1 MTKKNNQIKITVYGY
16 DVATTEEATKIVGE
30 KLSQLKLNFAGLVP
44 LPTKRKVIT
53 VPISP
58 HKHKSSQEQFVQLI
72 HQRVIYIESVSS
84 TDLESLEKL
93 KVPSTAH
100 LKVLVPIRNFCRLVA
115 KLLRVARIE
124 KERLFPTSEKNLEK
138 TNRRLI
144 IEREKIELKE
154 KKLQQEE
161 KRTSEFANQLFRKE
175 ELFTQQLAVSS
186 KKERDVRE
194 EMEKIDQIK
203 KQVMN
208 ELGKIIPMSKE
219 EAKKSLFA
227 LLKEEVDRELERYK
241 EEKVSWVEKEV
252 KEKSSNLICLA
263 LEKCSSELVLTKT
276 TDTLLVESPQIIS
289 KIIGREGRN
298 INAFQR
304 VTGTELIIDRESDE
318 QSVQISS
325 FNSLRRAIGLQ
336 TLRTLIKEARFS
348 PLQIEKTYQ
357 KVSSEIDEL
366 IVKTGMEVLQELEL
380 NNVHPE
386 LVKHLGKLKYRT
398 SYGQNVLGH
407 CLEVAK
413 LAGSIAAE
421 LGLDVFLARR
431 AGLFHDI
438 GKAVEDNGNY
448 SHVLSGINLAKKH
461 QEPEVVINAIASHH
475 RDFPPNNL
483 YSLIILAA
491 DRLSAARPGARGQQS
506 ESYVERMNDL
516 ENIANEF
523 PGIKKSYAFQ
533 AGREIWV
540 FADSEKLNDH
550 KT

>member
-1 MTKKNNQIKITVYGY
+1 MTKGRANWGRLELKKLLNNQKKREKKLKIKEKKFENANKQLII
-16 DVATTEEATKIVGE
+16 DQE
-30 KLSQLKLNFAGLVP
+30 KL
-44 LPTKRKVIT
+44 
-53 VPISP
+53 
-58 HKHKSSQEQFVQLI
+58 
-72 HQRVIYIESVSS
+72 ES
-84 TDLESLEKL
+84 
-93 KVPSTAH
+93 
-100 LKVLVPIRNFCRLVA
+100 
-115 KLLRVARIE
+115 
-124 KERLFPTSEKNLEK
+124 
-138 TNRRLI
+138 
-144 IEREKIELKE
+144 KE

-161 KRTSEFANQLFRKE
+161 KRISEFANQLFRKE
-175 ELFTQQLAVSS
+175 ELFTQQLSASS
-186 KKERDVRE
+186 KKEKIIQQ
-194 EMEKIDQIK
+194 EMEKLNQVKKRVID
-203 KQVMN
+203 
-208 ELGKIIPMSKE
+208 ELERVIPMSKE
-219 EAKKSLFA
+219 EAKKNLFS

-241 EEKVSWVEKEV
+241 EEKIGGVEKEV
-252 KEKSSNLICLA
+252 KEESSKLICLA
-263 LEKCSSELVLTKT
+263 LEKCSSELVFTKT
-276 TDTLLVESPQIIS
+276 TDNLRVESSQIIS

-336 TLRTLIKEARFS
+336 TLHTLIKEARFS

-357 KVSSEIDEL
+357 KVSLEIDEL
-366 IVKTGMEVLQELEL
+366 IIKTGLEVLRELEL

-398 SYGQNVLGH
+398 SYGQNVLEH

-413 LAGSIAAE
+413 LAGSIAVE

-448 SHVLSGINLAKKH
+448 SHVLSGISLAKKY
-461 QEPEVVINAIASHH
+461 QESEVIINAIASHH

-491 DRLSAARPGARGQQS
+491 DRLSAARPGARGYQS

-523 PGIKKSYAFQ
+523 PEVARKIREKIKKDIVIP
-533 AGREIWV
+533 GEVTIHVIREKRFV
-540 FADSEKLNDH
+540 QKLNN
-550 KT
+550 KKEKEKIKPRKKR